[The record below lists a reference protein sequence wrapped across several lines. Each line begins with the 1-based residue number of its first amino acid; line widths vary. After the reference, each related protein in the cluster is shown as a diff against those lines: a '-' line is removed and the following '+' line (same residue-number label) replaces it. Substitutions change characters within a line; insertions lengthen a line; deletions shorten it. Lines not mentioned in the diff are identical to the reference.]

1 MGALPSDGGQ
11 PVHGDVLLSYRPT
24 PGTVVF
30 LGYGAALDEPNA
42 FRFRRMARGE
52 DRFFMKLSYLFRR

>member
-1 MGALPSDGGQ
+1 MSSRATEDNQ
-11 PVHGDVLLSYRPT
+11 FTGDVLLSYRPT

-30 LGYGAALDEPNA
+30 LGYGAALDEPEA